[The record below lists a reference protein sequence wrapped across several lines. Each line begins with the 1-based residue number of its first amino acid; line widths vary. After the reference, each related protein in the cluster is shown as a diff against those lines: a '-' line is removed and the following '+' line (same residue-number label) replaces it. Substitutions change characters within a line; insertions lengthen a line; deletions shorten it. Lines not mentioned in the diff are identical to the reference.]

1 MFLPPAPFVS
11 LAAGYKSEIEITPAP
26 DVEVTT
32 KKSGWFGGFKKFFGS
47 SSSETTTTPAPTS
60 SVAAPAATTP
70 RSVAAAA
77 PPAQKPP
84 PLVISHA
91 PLMPLGPRPDTPSSS
106 PFGGSSGSGATA
118 PGLHGPQWPVAGGTA
133 AAGTGAAAGG
143 AQQPSLP
150 VPAGAAGAAHHP
162 PVFPTPATSTQHTR
176 PGTAGASTA
185 PNLPPGFA
193 PYRPQKAQPSPF
205 DLSYG
210 GGGAAGSGHNA
221 HHPGFGLAPL
231 TSSTTT
237 TSTTPRSITQPGGVD
252 LRFGGSGSGSGS
264 TTSTVVPQQPHQPS
278 PTKEAFP
285 TLPVPRRPSQ
295 KEDYPPLPTPRSPAA
310 GTPSTPTSPSAWQS
324 PLPTPVQPVKPALP
338 VVPTPT
344 PTPASSSSSTTHHQG
359 HHGAGG
365 HSGVSFVPHAAG
377 STTTV
382 RPGFQSTGN
391 SVATDDEI
399 RQLTEQL
406 YTKETN
412 NQLSHINVNLQ
423 GRTRSIDSAD
433 EAPQP

>member
-1 MFLPPAPFVS
+1 MLTTHCTPCCSPLSSLSCTCSILP

-26 DVEVTT
+26 DVEATT

-47 SSSETTTTPAPTS
+47 GSSETTTTPATISGS
-60 SVAAPAATTP
+60 SSSAAAPVPTTP
-70 RSVAAAA
+70 RTVAAA

-91 PLMPLGPRPDTPSSS
+91 PLMPLGPRPDTPSST
-106 PFGGSSGSGATA
+106 PFGASSGSGVSA
-118 PGLHGPQWPVAGGTA
+118 PQWPVAGGAA
-133 AAGTGAAAGG
+133 AAGAGAGAAA
-143 AQQPSLP
+143 QHHQP
-150 VPAGAAGAAHHP
+150 VPAAGAAGAAHHP
-162 PVFPTPATSTQHTR
+162 PVFPTPASSTPHAR
-176 PGTAGASTA
+176 PVVSGGASTA
-185 PNLPPGFA
+185 ANLPPGFA
-193 PYRPQKAQPSPF
+193 PYRPQKAQPNPF

-237 TSTTPRSITQPGGVD
+237 TTTTTTTARAITQPGGVD
-252 LRFGGSGSGSGS
+252 LRFGGTSS
-264 TTSTVVPQQPHQPS
+264 TSTVVPQQ

-285 TLPVPRRPSQ
+285 TLPVPRRPSL
-295 KEDYPPLPTPRSPAA
+295 KEDYPPLPTPRSPGA

-338 VVPTPT
+338 VATPTPKP
-344 PTPASSSSSTTHHQG
+344 PTPASSGT
-359 HHGAGG
+359 GG

-391 SVATDDEI
+391 SVASDDEI

-412 NQLSHINVNLQ
+412 SQLSHINVNLQ